1 MEVYVSGKSRITNS
15 SVCDEIAR
23 ILTTEPDL
31 SRENV
36 NKIKM
41 DVCKKYKVTHLPK
54 NSDILARLEPEQKAI
69 LLGPLRTKPTRS
81 LSGVTV
87 IAVMTKPY
95 PCPPQ
100 AKCVFCPGG
109 PRISTPK
116 SYTKGEPAT
125 MRAVQNEYDPYQQV
139 SSRMRQLSKIGHDIS
154 KSELIILGG
163 TFLGYP
169 LSYQKQFVKLSL
181 DALNEVHARDLEEAK
196 AFAEKAR
203 VRNVGL
209 TIETRPDFCREE
221 HVDLMLSY
229 GTTRIELGVQILDDN
244 IYQKIGRGHTVK
256 DVRSAIKVAKDS
268 AFKIVAHMMPGL
280 PGSTPKKD
288 LESFRLLF
296 RNPSFM
302 PDMIKI
308 YPTLVLESSL
318 LYNWYKEGKYVP
330 YDTATVVKLLSEVK
344 KIVPRWMRIMR
355 IQRNIPAY
363 EIRSGVKKGNVREL
377 IKQEMSKRGYSCRC
391 IRCREIGLR
400 SREGSFGDLESIYKN
415 VTLLRQDYTASEG
428 LEIFLSYEDPSNDI
442 LIGFLRLRK
451 PSDSSHRSEIANSN
465 VCLVR
470 ELHVYGTVTPLGI
483 NDSKT
488 WQHRGFGESLMAEAE
503 RIAGKELH
511 AKKMVVIS
519 ALGTKEYY
527 KKLGYH
533 PQGPYMV
540 KAIN

>member
-1 MEVYVSGKSRITNS
+1 MTQSVSVEPRITKS
-15 SVCDEIAR
+15 LLCDEIAR
-23 ILTTEPDL
+23 IILAETDL

-36 NKIKM
+36 NKIKFE
-41 DVCKKYKVTHLPK
+41 VCKKYKVTHLPK
-54 NSDILARLEPEQKAI
+54 NSDIISRLDAGSKAAVI
-69 LLGPLRTKPTRS
+69 DSLRTKPTRS
-81 LSGVTV
+81 LSGITV

-100 AKCVFCPGG
+100 AKCIYCPGG
-109 PRISTPK
+109 PRTSTPK
-116 SYTKGEPAT
+116 SYVGGQPAV
-125 MRAVQNEYDPYQQV
+125 MRAAQYEYDPFQQV

-169 LSYQKQFVKLSL
+169 KAYQKQFIKSSL
-181 DALNEVHARDLEEAK
+181 DAMNEVNSQDLEEAK
-196 AFAEKAR
+196 KFAEKSR

-229 GTTRIELGVQILDDN
+229 GATRVELGVQTLYDDV
-244 IYQKIGRGHTVK
+244 YQKIGRGHTVA
-256 DVRSAIKVAKDS
+256 DVISAFRIAKDS
-268 AFKIVAHMMPGL
+268 SFKIVAHMMPGL
-280 PGSTPKKD
+280 PGSTPERD
-288 LESFRLLF
+288 LECFKLLF
-296 RNPSFM
+296 RDPRFM

-308 YPTLVLESSL
+308 YPTLVIESSL
-318 LYNWYKEGKYVP
+318 LYNWYKDGKYVP
-330 YDTATVVKLLSEVK
+330 YDTPTVVRLLSEVK
-344 KIVPRWMRIMR
+344 RIVPRWVRIMR

-363 EIRSGVKKGNVREL
+363 EIDSGVTEGNVREL
-377 IKQEMSKRGYSCRC
+377 IKEEMSRKGYSCNC
-391 IRCREIGLR
+391 IRCREVGLKSRMENLGDLR
-400 SREGSFGDLESIYKN
+400 SIYDN
-415 VTLLRQDYTASEG
+415 VSLLREEYDASQG
-428 LEIFLSYEDPSNDI
+428 REIFLSYEDKSKGI

-451 PSDSSHRSEIANSN
+451 PSNLSHRSEISGNN
-465 VCLVR
+465 TCLVR
-470 ELHVYGTVTPLGI
+470 ELHVYGSVTPLGI

-527 KKLGYH
+527 KTLGYK